1 MSLTLIRT
9 VGLGTAIVLGAAACG
24 GDADTT
30 DAASNAVATLDDGTE
45 TSETSSSDSAA
56 ADDTAVSDAE
66 APDDPEL
73 AFALW
78 DECMADAGFDISSSF
93 AGDGE
98 GDGIAVE
105 DVELDATDPQS
116 DGFSSPEDFDD
127 SFQEASAECDKHL
140 ANVDAGFD
148 LSPEQQAQFE
158 DAQIEWAACMA
169 EAGFEIPDIEGDGA
183 ALSIQI
189 GPDESDP
196 QSQGF
201 GEGDFDF
208 EAFEE
213 AAESCDSAFDELN
226 DVFGDESSEG

>member
-9 VGLGTAIVLGAAACG
+9 IGLGTTIVLVAAACG
-24 GDADTT
+24 GGTDTT

-45 TSETSSSDSAA
+45 TSASGSTAT
-56 ADDTAVSDAE
+56 DDTAVSDVE

-78 DECMADAGFDISSSF
+78 DECMADAGFDIGTSL
-93 AGDGE
+93 AGEGDGE
-98 GDGIAVE
+98 GLAVE
-105 DVELDATDPQS
+105 DIELDASDPQT
-116 DGFSSPEDFDD
+116 DGFSSPENFDE
-127 SFQEASAECDKHL
+127 SFQEASTECDKHL
-140 ANVDAGFD
+140 ANVDVGFD

-158 DAQIEWAACMA
+158 DAQIEWAACMG
-169 EAGFEIPDIEGDGA
+169 EAGFEIPEIGGDGV
-183 ALSIQI
+183 ALSIEV
-189 GPDESDP
+189 GPENGDP

-213 AAESCDSAFDELN
+213 AAEACDSAFDELK
-226 DVFGDESSEG
+226 DVFGDENAGG